1 MTDQSDDDLEIEIVD
16 ETEAPAPAAKPVDE
30 GIAEL
35 RAQLDA
41 ERARRIEADRR
52 ATEADRRAYA
62 ATVDKEDSDLQLV
75 TGAIETLQR
84 DNDLLQSGW
93 EHAMRNGDHARAA
106 QIQKEMSSN
115 EAKLVQL
122 NNGREAM
129 INKPKPQ
136 APQPVISD
144 PVEAFA
150 SQLSIR
156 SAEWVRAHPQFVTD
170 QKLMRKMIA
179 AHELAIADGIAADS
193 DEYFASIEDT
203 LRVNKAPRQQPVE
216 NDDASSYAAK
226 VVSRRDAA
234 PAAAPVSRGTP
245 TGRNSVKLSAAER
258 EMAEMM
264 GMAPE
269 EYAKNKIALQKEG
282 KLQ

>member
-1 MTDQSDDDLEIEIVD
+1 MTDKNDDDLEIEIDD
-16 ETEAPAPAAKPVDE
+16 ETPEPAAKPVDE

-35 RAQLDA
+35 RAQLEA

-106 QIQKEMSSN
+106 QIQKEMSAN

-122 NNGREAM
+122 NTGREAM
-129 INKPKPQ
+129 ISKPKPQ

-150 SQLSIR
+150 SQLSVR
-156 SAEWVRAHPQFVTD
+156 SADWVRAHPQFVTD

-203 LRVNKAPRQQPVE
+203 LRINKAPRPQPVE